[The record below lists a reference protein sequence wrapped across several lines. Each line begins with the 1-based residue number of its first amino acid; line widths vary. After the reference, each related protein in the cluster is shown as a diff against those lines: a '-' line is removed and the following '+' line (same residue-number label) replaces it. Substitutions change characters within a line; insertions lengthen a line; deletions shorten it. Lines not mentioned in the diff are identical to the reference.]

1 MALFPLTEFSVI
13 QIITVIYSRS
23 FCKRKDTVSQKMYSL
38 LVLTVSANLVGQKK
52 IFLSP
57 SMCQPLPQLAAK
69 CVEIITTEDRSMI
82 PSLTLLPVTFEDGGT
97 TRSLKKVKVTPM
109 LKWFMLTVYIT
120 LCCYVMWSFCRWTKR
135 YIFQSAAPLTLLCA
149 D

>member
-13 QIITVIYSRS
+13 QINTVIYSRS

-57 SMCQPLPQLAAK
+57 QCANHCRSLPQN
-69 CVEIITTEDRSMI
+69 V
-82 PSLTLLPVTFEDGGT
+82 
-97 TRSLKKVKVTPM
+97 
-109 LKWFMLTVYIT
+109 
-120 LCCYVMWSFCRWTKR
+120 
-135 YIFQSAAPLTLLCA
+135 
-149 D
+149 